1 MIIDDYLY
9 KFYQKIGENSGGIEP
24 ENVMADALFKLAG
37 ELSLNSL
44 NENGQLKL
52 NMQNYH

>member
-1 MIIDDYLY
+1 MMMDDYLY

-24 ENVMADALFKLAG
+24 EEVMADALFKLAG

-44 NENGQLKL
+44 NENGQLKS